1 MPFKNLLTGA
11 GDGQE
16 RAPRGTDYASDGL
29 SRANKYMGKA
39 LQQPEE
45 RTVNDDAER
54 LDLVMAFLESHRG
67 QRLVICA
74 YSILTTLVLL
84 AYPGSAAAV
93 ALGIPYLFFIPG
105 FALVRLSFWR
115 NTSIEAKFVL
125 SLGLSI
131 LVVIILGLIL
141 VLTPIGLD
149 PDTTRGSMILFTL
162 GSVALETFVLPASRF
177 DEEAPPKERR
187 VREEPFKI
195 DKVVAAMLGTA
206 LAVSAVSLGLILT
219 AEYPSRTYYAMTD
232 ESGSAD
238 IETTYDAGT
247 NLTLVIEMHNG
258 EDGLREF
265 SLYTFAD
272 DNGTVG
278 QEQWFNYTMEE
289 GDTQNVSVTFGLDTP
304 GVFRLVFMLF
314 IEEPGQEAYLYSEN
328 PVQLWVEVE

>member
-1 MPFKNLLTGA
+1 
-11 GDGQE
+11 
-16 RAPRGTDYASDGL
+16 
-29 SRANKYMGKA
+29 
-39 LQQPEE
+39 
-45 RTVNDDAER
+45 
-54 LDLVMAFLESHRG
+54 MAFLESHRG

-84 AYPGSAAAV
+84 AYPGTGAAV

-115 NTSIEAKFVL
+115 GTSIEAKFVL

-162 GSVALETFVLPASRF
+162 GAVALEAFVLPAGRF
-177 DEEAPPKERR
+177 DGELPPRERR

-219 AEYPSRTYYAMTD
+219 AEYPSTTYYAMTD
-232 ESGSAD
+232 ESGSAN
-238 IETTYDAGT
+238 IETTYDLGT
-247 NLTLVIEMHNG
+247 NVTLLIEMHNG
-258 EDGLREF
+258 EDGPRAF
-265 SLYTFAD
+265 SLYAFGANNTTSF
-272 DNGTVG
+272 G
-278 QEQWFNYTMEE
+278 EQWFN
-289 GDTQNVSVTFGLDTP
+289 DTLERGETWNVSATFDLDTE
-304 GVFRLVFMLF
+304 GVFRLVFMLY
-314 IEEPGQEAYLYSEN
+314 IQVEGEEPYLYSEN
-328 PVQLWVEVE
+328 PVQLWIEVIDL